1 MTVIAN
7 NPGNIRYTPANKW
20 QGAAEPPQHGAF
32 CAFTTPAYGIR
43 ALAVVLV
50 TFQDKHDC
58 HNVRDIISR
67 YAPPADLNP
76 TELYIRNVCSW
87 TGFDPLQ
94 AIDVH
99 TYADAKALV
108 MAIIHQEQDAQ
119 PYTDMQINEG
129 LKLAGIVKPVAE
141 TNTKS
146 AASSPLVITGGLGVT
161 MTAIQQVLG
170 NVAPVWDKINAM
182 GIDPR
187 YVMGAAGLCAAIVGA
202 YLIIEWIKRRQQ
214 GLA

>member
-76 TELYIRNVCSW
+76 TEQYIRNVCLW

-99 TYADAKALV
+99 SYADAKALV
-108 MAIIHQEQDAQ
+108 TAIIHQEQGAQ

-129 LKLAGIVKPVAE
+129 LKLAGIVPPMAE
-141 TNTKS
+141 TATAS
-146 AASSPLVITGGLGVT
+146 AARDPKVIAGTIVAAATGAQQ
-161 MTAIQQVLG
+161 AIASVSG
-170 NVAPVWDKINAM
+170 VWDSINSL

-187 YVMGAAGLCAAIVGA
+187 YIMGAFGLCAVIVCA
-202 YLIIEWIKRRQQ
+202 VLVIEWARKRQQ